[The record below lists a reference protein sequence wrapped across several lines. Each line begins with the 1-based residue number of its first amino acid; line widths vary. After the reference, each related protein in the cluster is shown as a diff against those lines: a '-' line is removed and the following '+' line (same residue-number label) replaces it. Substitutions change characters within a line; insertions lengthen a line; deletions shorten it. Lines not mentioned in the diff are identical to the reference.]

1 MSQNFYVKMDRN
13 PLLDIVKG
21 IGILLV
27 VYGHSKIEFGH
38 YMIYMFHMP
47 LFFLVSG
54 YLHKEREIK
63 SLLLV
68 KMRSLIKSYIVFFI
82 ICSIIDYL
90 LKGNSMIHELDIF
103 NPNGC
108 AGPLWFLVALFE
120 ISILFQMTLIFTKR
134 YVCVICGMFT
144 IVGYVLS
151 QYHIDIPLFIDSAIS
166 MMLFYYIGFEL
177 KRNEHRKFKFSNQAL
192 PFISLL
198 SIVSF
203 VFLYMLDYKVMHLDV
218 NDIWQNQIMGNFV
231 LYILSALMGVTM
243 IFSISRLLMQKCPL
257 FVEIVQKLG
266 CVSLYIF
273 VLHMPIIDICYRIGG
288 SYSTVLINLFYCL
301 VAVTVSYVIG
311 RLSIKFSLL

>member
-1 MSQNFYVKMDRN
+1 MDRN

-68 KMRSLIKSYIVFFI
+68 KTRSLIKSYIVFFI
-82 ICSIIDYL
+82 ICTMIDYL
-90 LKGNSMIHELDIF
+90 LQGNSMIHEIDIF

-108 AGPLWFLVALFE
+108 AGPLWFLLALFE
-120 ISILFQMTLIFTKR
+120 VSILFQMTLIFAKR
-134 YVCVICGMFT
+134 YVCVICVVLT
-144 IVGYVLS
+144 IAGYILS
-151 QYHIDIPLFIDSAIS
+151 RYHIDIPLFIDSSIS

-177 KRNEHRKFKFSNQAL
+177 KRSGLRKQQVSKHAP
-192 PFISLL
+192 PFICLLL
-198 SIVSF
+198 SITSF
-203 VFLYMLDYKVMHLDV
+203 ILLYILDYKVMRLEV
-218 NDIWQNQIMGNFV
+218 NDIWLNQIMGNFA
-231 LYILSALMGVTM
+231 LFFSSALVGVTM
-243 IFSISRLLMQKCPL
+243 IFSISRLLMQRCPL
-257 FVEIVQKLG
+257 LGDIAHKLG
-266 CVSLYIF
+266 CTSLYIF
-273 VLHMPIIDICYRIGG
+273 ALHRPVLDICSRIG
-288 SYSTVLINLFYCL
+288 SSHPSNLINLVYCL
-301 VAVTVSYVIG
+301 VAIAVSYAIG

>member
-1 MSQNFYVKMDRN
+1 MDRN

-68 KMRSLIKSYIVFFI
+68 KTRSLIKSYIVFFI
-82 ICSIIDYL
+82 ICTMIDYL
-90 LKGNSMIHELDIF
+90 LQGSSMIHEIDIF

-108 AGPLWFLVALFE
+108 AGPLWFLLALFE
-120 ISILFQMTLIFTKR
+120 VSILFQMTLIFAKR
-134 YVCVICGMFT
+134 YVCVICVVLT
-144 IVGYVLS
+144 IAGYILS
-151 QYHIDIPLFIDSAIS
+151 RYHINIPLFIDSSIS

-177 KRNEHRKFKFSNQAL
+177 KRSGLRKQLVPKYAL

-198 SIVSF
+198 STTSF
-203 VFLYMLDYKVMHLDV
+203 ILLYILDYKVMRLEV
-218 NDIWQNQIMGNFV
+218 NDIWSNQIMGNFA
-231 LYILSALMGVTM
+231 LFISSALVGVTM
-243 IFSISRLLMQKCPL
+243 IFSVSRLLIQRCPL
-257 FVEIVQKLG
+257 LGGIAQKLG
-266 CVSLYIF
+266 CTSLYIF
-273 VLHMPIIDICYRIGG
+273 AFHRPVLDICSRIG
-288 SYSTVLINLFYCL
+288 SSHSSILINLVYCL
-301 VAVTVSYVIG
+301 VAIAVSYAIG